1 MATTRKKTTST
12 PRKSTSAGRKT
23 RTTST
28 RRTTKAAAA
37 AADALQTETPVAEQ
51 VNAEPDAPTAQD
63 ADATVE
69 PVAAA
74 NPTESDASGDN
85 TSDATA
91 DDKPDMVRR
100 PDLIQA
106 VAERSN
112 LKRSD
117 TKMVIDLVL
126 EEIGKALDAKDEVSL
141 KPLGKFSV
149 KKRNDGGNGAVLTLK
164 LKRDVGTPQ
173 QEGETPLADPDAES

>member
-23 RTTST
+23 RTST

-51 VNAEPDAPTAQD
+51 VAVEPDAPTAQD
-63 ADATVE
+63 AD
-69 PVAAA
+69 VAAEA
-74 NPTESDASGDN
+74 VEAASPTETDASGD
-85 TSDATA
+85 SAADATT
-91 DDKPDMVRR
+91 DDKSDMVRR

-164 LKRDVGTPQ
+164 LKRDAGTAQ